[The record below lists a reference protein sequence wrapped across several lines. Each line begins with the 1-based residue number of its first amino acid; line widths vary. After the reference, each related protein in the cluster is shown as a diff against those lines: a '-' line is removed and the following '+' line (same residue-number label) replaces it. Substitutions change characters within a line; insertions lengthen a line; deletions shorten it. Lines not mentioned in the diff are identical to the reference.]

1 MTTITPRPRV
11 NALLRTAAVLWVIW
25 GLVHMFAGIATI
37 GRDTP
42 EAVEGIADGV
52 DPAELAVD
60 YPDAAGAIINQHGF
74 NLLWIG
80 AVTLIC
86 AWFIWRRSPVAVFL
100 AALVGGL
107 ADVGYFVFLDL
118 GGYVN
123 FFPGTLMTIFSA
135 TAIVTSFSAAYI
147 GRPDSSRDSN
157 RNTTATTTAA

>member
-11 NALLRTAAVLWVIW
+11 NALLRTAAVLWVVW

-42 EAVEGIADGV
+42 EAVDGIADGV
-52 DPAELAVD
+52 D
-60 YPDAAGAIINQHGF
+60 
-74 NLLWIG
+74 
-80 AVTLIC
+80 
-86 AWFIWRRSPVAVFL
+86 L

-135 TAIVTSFSAAYI
+135 TAIVTSFCAAYI

-157 RNTTATTTAA
+157 RGTTATTTAA